1 MVKFAGFLIESG
13 MAIRKISVHK
23 WQSPVGGMILGSIDD
38 KVCICDWALEKR
50 RITIDRRICRV
61 LNAEYAESG
70 SPVIEKMIMELNEYF
85 AGRRRE
91 FDLPIQF
98 AGSEFQCRV
107 WSELM
112 RIPYG
117 TTISYAELAGRIGK
131 PKAVRAV
138 ASAIATNPISIFVP
152 CHRVIGSN
160 RRLTGY
166 GGGLDAKR
174 ALLALENSD
183 KRLSL

>member
-1 MVKFAGFLIESG
+1 
-13 MAIRKISVHK
+13 MAIRKIFVHK
-23 WQSPVGGMILGSIDD
+23 WQSPVGGMVLGSIDD

-50 RITIDRRICRV
+50 KAAIDCRICRI

-70 SPVIEKMIMELNEYF
+70 SPVIEKMIVELNGYF

-98 AGSEFQCRV
+98 SGSEFQCRV

-117 TTISYAELAGRIGK
+117 TTISYAELARRIGN

-138 ASAIATNPISIFVP
+138 ASANAANPISIFVP

-160 RRLTGY
+160 GRLTGY

-183 KRLSL
+183 KRLFL